1 MTVTER
7 IAPPAPPISSALPGG
22 PIPESIRQELAEY
35 EAHIQEYRRGE
46 LGEVKMQKIRLQFGT
61 YAQRQDGV
69 QMQRIKIPGGV
80 LSADQMIGLADA
92 AERFGSGFLHLTTRE
107 DVQIYYLKLE
117 EAPELMR
124 FLASCGIT
132 TREAC
137 GNTVRNITAC
147 YRSGTSPTEVFGVAP
162 YAHALFRYLVRNDH
176 NQVLGRKFKITFEGC
191 TEDHSAVRLHDIAFI
206 AQLRADNGS
215 SSPRRGFRILVAG
228 GMGGAPMLGHEYTD
242 FLPVEEMYHFATA
255 ILRVFDRYGERK
267 SRMKARMKF
276 LVQAMGWARF
286 REALDVERERVGPIP
301 FPAEDLWEVHPPVP
315 APLRTGLPVRD
326 ARSERPEYAR
336 WHRDSV
342 LPHRIPGLKGVN
354 VRLRLGDIL
363 SDPLRQLAQ
372 VVRRYSAG
380 EARIAIEQNFYLP
393 WVREDELPDLYDELR
408 AIGLADPGA
417 ETVEDV
423 TTCPAAD
430 TCRLGIASAKGL
442 GSALSA
448 ALEDGGE
455 LAPYRELA
463 RSVRVKISGC
473 PNGCAQHAVADVGF
487 HSAAMTEEK
496 RTVPSYLLFVG
507 GRLGLERAQL
517 GNVIGKYPAKN
528 GIKVLG
534 VLLDLFQSERRDG
547 EDFTG
552 CMERLGEA
560 RLKEALEPLRAVPT
574 FEADPSFYQ
583 DWGHANEKF
592 AVRQG
597 VKGECAGT
605 TVAEKVPSVAD
616 AKEAL
621 AQAEAYF
628 AHKEFA
634 AAILA
639 GYEAAAAAARVP
651 LYKRLVDPFTPE
663 QVLWEFENLFVLSGQ
678 TNGDWSE
685 LAREFDAL
693 NRAEPGETAA
703 RAILDRARAFSE
715 FCAGFWAEP
724 IKFKNAPAAPATE
737 TAPD

>member
-1 MTVTER
+1 MTATDRVV
-7 IAPPAPPISSALPGG
+7 PAPTAPLPDY
-22 PIPESIRQELAEY
+22 IAAELDLY
-35 EAHIQEYRRGE
+35 EEEIKQYRRGE
-46 LGEVKMQKIRLQFGT
+46 MGEVKMQKIRLQFGT

-80 LSADQMIGLADA
+80 LSADQLVCLADA
-92 AERFGSGFLHLTTRE
+92 ADRFGSGFLHLTTRE

-117 EAPELMR
+117 EAPNLLR
-124 FLASCGIT
+124 FLAGAGIT

-147 YRSGTSPTEVFGVAP
+147 YRSGTSPTEVFDVAP

-176 NQVLGRKFKITFEGC
+176 NQVMGRKFKITFEGC
-191 TEDHSAVRLHDIAFI
+191 TEDHSAVRLHDIGFI
-206 AQLRADNGS
+206 AQIRSDQGRE
-215 SSPRRGFRILVAG
+215 RRGFKIQVAG
-228 GMGGAPMLGHEYTD
+228 GLGGAPMLSHEYTD
-242 FLPVEEMYHFATA
+242 FLPVEEMYNFAAA

-276 LVQAMGWARF
+276 LVQAMGWERF
-286 REALDVERERVGPIP
+286 RAALDEERGRVGPIP
-301 FPAEDLWEVHPPVP
+301 FPPEDLREVHQPVLVA
-315 APLRTGLPVRD
+315 APVLAGLRLRDPRAEAAAYVR
-326 ARSERPEYAR
+326 
-336 WHRDSV
+336 WQRDSV
-342 LPHRIPGLKGVN
+342 LPHKVPGLRGVN

-363 SDPLRQLAQ
+363 SDRLRSLAA

-380 EARIAIEQNFYLP
+380 EARISIEQNFYLP
-393 WVREDELPDLYDELR
+393 WVRKEDLPDLYDALR
-408 AIGLADPGA
+408 AIELADPGA

-448 ALEDGGE
+448 ALEGE
-455 LAPYRELA
+455 LAEYAELA
-463 RSVRVKISGC
+463 RTLRIKISGC
-473 PNGCAQHAVADVGF
+473 PNGCAQHAVADIGF

-507 GRLGLERAQL
+507 GRLGLDRAQV
-517 GNVIGKYPAKN
+517 GSIIGKYPAKN
-528 GIKVLG
+528 GVKVLET
-534 VLLDLFQSERRDG
+534 LLRLYRDERQEK
-547 EDFTG
+547 EDFTA
-552 CMERLGEA
+552 CMERLGEP

-605 TVAEKVPSVAD
+605 TIAEKIPSVAD

-634 AAILA
+634 AAIFA

-651 LYKRLVDPFTPE
+651 LYRRLVDPFTP
-663 QVLWEFENLFVLSGQ
+663 
-678 TNGDWSE
+678 
-685 LAREFDAL
+685 
-693 NRAEPGETAA
+693 
-703 RAILDRARAFSE
+703 
-715 FCAGFWAEP
+715 
-724 IKFKNAPAAPATE
+724 
-737 TAPD
+737 

>member
-1 MTVTER
+1 MTAIDRVVP
-7 IAPPAPPISSALPGG
+7 APPAPLPDY
-22 PIPESIRQELAEY
+22 IAAELDLY
-35 EAHIQEYRRGE
+35 EEEIKQYRRGE
-46 LGEVKMQKIRLQFGT
+46 LGEVKMQKLRLQFGT
-61 YAQRQDGV
+61 YAQRQEGV

-80 LSADQMIGLADA
+80 LSADQLVALADA
-92 AERFGSGFLHLTTRE
+92 ADRFGSGFLHLTTRE

-117 EAPELMR
+117 EAPNLLR
-124 FLASCGIT
+124 FLAAAGIT

-147 YRSGTSPTEVFGVAP
+147 YRSGTSPTEVFDVAP
-162 YAHALFRYLVRNDH
+162 YALALFRYLVRNDH

-191 TEDHSAVRLHDIAFI
+191 TEDHSAVRLHDIGFI
-206 AQLRADNGS
+206 AQVRSDAGHE
-215 SSPRRGFRILVAG
+215 RRGFRIQVAG
-228 GMGGAPMLGHEYTD
+228 GMGGAPMLSHEYTD
-242 FLPVEEMYHFATA
+242 FLPVEEMYNFAAA
-255 ILRVFDRYGERK
+255 ILCVFDRYGERK

-276 LVQAMGWARF
+276 LVQAMGWPRF
-286 REALDVERERVGPIP
+286 REALDLERERVGPIP
-301 FPAEDLWEVHPPVP
+301 FPPEDVREVRQPVQA
-315 APLRTGLPVRD
+315 APRTGLPVRD
-326 ARSERPEYAR
+326 PRTERPEYRR

-342 LPHRIPGLKGVN
+342 VPHKIPGLKGVN

-363 SDPLRQLAQ
+363 SDPLRQLAA

-393 WVREDELPDLYDELR
+393 WVREDELADLYDALR
-408 AIGLADPGA
+408 AIELADPGA
-417 ETVEDV
+417 ETIEDV

-463 RSVRVKISGC
+463 RTLRIKISGC
-473 PNGCAQHAVADVGF
+473 PNGCAQHAVADIGF
-487 HSAAMTEEK
+487 HSAAMTEDK

-507 GRLGLERAQL
+507 GRLGLDRAQL
-517 GNVIGKYPAKN
+517 GSVIGKYPAKN
-528 GIKVLG
+528 GIKVLET
-534 VLLDLFQSERRDG
+534 LLSLLQSERRDG
-547 EDFTG
+547 EDFTA

-560 RLKEALEPLRAVPT
+560 RLKTALEPLRAVPT

-605 TVAEKVPSVAD
+605 TIAEKVPSVAD

-628 AHKEFA
+628 SHKEFG

-651 LYKRLVDPFTPE
+651 LYRRLVDPFTPE
-663 QVLWEFENLFVLSGQ
+663 QTLWEFENIFVLSGQ
-678 TNGDWSE
+678 TDGAWSE
-685 LAREFDAL
+685 LSDEFERL
-693 NRAEPGETAA
+693 KRAEPGEVAA
-703 RAILDRARAFSE
+703 RTMLDRARAFGD
-715 FCAGFWAEP
+715 FCAAFTAEP
-724 IKFKNAPAAPATE
+724 IKFSAAHNAPAAEIAT
-737 TAPD
+737 D

>member
-1 MTVTER
+1 MTAIDRVAPTAPLPDH
-7 IAPPAPPISSALPGG
+7 IAA
-22 PIPESIRQELAEY
+22 ELDLY
-35 EAHIQEYRRGE
+35 EEEIKQYRRGE
-46 LGEVKMQKIRLQFGT
+46 LGEVKMQKLRLQFGT
-61 YAQRQDGV
+61 YAQRQEGV

-80 LSADQMIGLADA
+80 LSADQLITLADA

-117 EAPELMR
+117 DAPNLMR
-124 FLASCGIT
+124 FLAAAGIT

-147 YRSGTSPTEVFGVAP
+147 YRSGTSPTEVFDVAP

-191 TEDHSAVRLHDIAFI
+191 TEDHSAVRLHDIGFI
-206 AQLRADNGS
+206 AQVRSDDGRE
-215 SSPRRGFRILVAG
+215 RRGFKIQVAG
-228 GMGGAPMLGHEYTD
+228 GMGGAPMLSHEYTD
-242 FLPVEEMYHFATA
+242 FLPVEEMYNFAAA

-276 LVQAMGWARF
+276 LVQAMGWPRF
-286 REALDVERERVGPIP
+286 REALDLERQHVGPIP
-301 FPAEDLWEVHPPVP
+301 FPPEDVQEVHQPFEVPPR
-315 APLRTGLPVRD
+315 AGLPVRD
-326 ARSERPEYAR
+326 PRTERPEYRR
-336 WHRDSV
+336 WYRDSV
-342 LPHRIPGLKGVN
+342 VPHKIPGLKGVN

-363 SDPLRQLAQ
+363 SDPLRKLAE

-380 EARIAIEQNFYLP
+380 EARIAVDQNFYLP
-393 WVREDELPDLYDELR
+393 WVREDELPDLYDALRSIEL
-408 AIGLADPGA
+408 GDPGA
-417 ETVEDV
+417 ETIEDI

-455 LAPYRELA
+455 LAQYRELA
-463 RSVRVKISGC
+463 RTLRIKISGC

-487 HSAAMTEEK
+487 HSAAMTEDK

-507 GRLGLERAQL
+507 GRIGLDRAQI
-517 GNVIGKYPAKN
+517 GEVMGKYPAKN
-528 GIKVLG
+528 CVKVLET
-534 VLLDLFQSERRDG
+534 LLGLFQSERNDG
-547 EDFTG
+547 EDFTA
-552 CMERLGEA
+552 CMARLGEA
-560 RLKEALEPLRAVPT
+560 RLKDALEPLRSVPT

-597 VKGECAGT
+597 VKGECAGA
-605 TVAEKVPSVAD
+605 TVAEKIPSVAD

-628 AHKEFA
+628 AHKEFG
-634 AAILA
+634 AAIFA

-651 LYKRLVDPFTPE
+651 LYRRLVDPFTPE
-663 QVLWEFENLFVLSGQ
+663 QALWEFENIFVLSGQ
-678 TNGDWSE
+678 TGGSWSE
-685 LAREFDAL
+685 LSGEFARL
-693 NRAEPGETAA
+693 KRAEPGEAAA
-703 RAILDRARAFSE
+703 REILDRARAFGD

-724 IKFKNAPAAPATE
+724 IKFKEAHAAPAAEAAT
-737 TAPD
+737 D